1 VPPQRPAR
9 VDKTA
14 DAIRSALLPEQ
25 REKFDA
31 DCRHAL
37 DQAVAE
43 QSVTPVHAVLEHWHR
58 EARSTLRNPDAHRR
72 FLAKVDEFERTGEIS
87 GPRTPWKQILSERGL
102 G

>member
-1 VPPQRPAR
+1 MKVA
-9 VDKTA
+9 KTA
-14 DAIRSALLPEQ
+14 DAIRAVLLPEQ

-37 DQAVAE
+37 DQAVTE
-43 QSVTPVHAVLEHWHR
+43 QSVTPVHQVLDHWHR
-58 EARSTLRNPDAHRR
+58 EALATMQNPAAQRA

-87 GPRTPWKQILSERGL
+87 GPRTPWKQILAERGL